1 MTPTITTVE
10 HLDVSLMSEQEYIAY
25 QRGLEDQLIERYYSR
40 DLTPPGMTPMPR
52 ALADLQPPF

>member
-1 MTPTITTVE
+1 MTPMITTIAD
-10 HLDVSLMSEQEYIAY
+10 LDVSLMSEQEYLAY

-40 DLTPPGMTPMPR
+40 DLTPPGMTSPPN